1 MKKMNKEENIT
12 NIFYF
17 EEFGGE
23 IHNLFSILRNLEE
36 SS

>member
-1 MKKMNKEENIT
+1 MKRRNKEENIT
-12 NIFYF
+12 IIFYF

-23 IHNLFSILRNLEE
+23 IHKLFSILRNLEE